1 MTAILC
7 CNVNNGIKPGNPIIS
22 VKERYSQLPGFTCHI
37 HSHLCYVLTQSA
49 HTYIHTWSLVTTALQ
64 ETGGSC
70 VMLYTKFMF
79 YFLLFQFSVTVWLGL
94 SNKLLVKVIC
104 KCDTTR
110 YFQVDIFK
118 GNFVVFVTTKTSFFW
133 CVGNLGHLKP
143 CLWCL
148 NWVFWWDSLGNIQ
161 PCLRR
166 PKPKI
171 FHRKLGRLQPCLWQL
186 KQVLWMRP
194 LWWTKQE
201 FQAKPWCS
209 PNPKQVLCLNLTGAY
224 KHSVV
229 TREKWKNWTKT
240 RRFNSSVE
248 KHLAHIFFSG
258 NWVHFSLAVT
268 FLLFLLLPD
277 ASASTETKQTKWR
290 WRFCESIFCSITRLF
305 WTLR

>member
-1 MTAILC
+1 MSTTVSNLATPLYQRKKDT
-7 CNVNNGIKPGNPIIS
+7 VNFLVSPVTYIHTCAT
-22 VKERYSQLPGFTCHI
+22 YSHK
-37 HSHLCYVLTQSA
+37 A
-49 HTYIHTWSLVTTALQ
+49 YIHTWSLVTTALQ

-209 PNPKQVLCLNLTGAY
+209 PNPKQVLCLNLTRAWSTALWQERNG
-224 KHSVV
+224 KI
-229 TREKWKNWTKT
+229 EPKQ
-240 RRFNSSVE
+240 
-248 KHLAHIFFSG
+248 
-258 NWVHFSLAVT
+258 
-268 FLLFLLLPD
+268 D
-277 ASASTETKQTKWR
+277 AL
-290 WRFCESIFCSITRLF
+290 TRLLKS
-305 WTLR
+305 T